1 MALTR
6 TMLKAMDIEKENI
19 DKIIEAHTETVEALK
34 ESRDEYKA
42 QADKAEEL
50 NNQMDSLKES
60 MVDKSEYDSLK
71 AKFDKLKGE
80 YEGYKTDIAEK
91 QTKASKKD
99 AYKALLK
106 ECNVSDKRIESI
118 VKVADLSKIE
128 LDAEGKIKDA
138 DTLKTG
144 IQEEWADFIETK
156 GAKGAVTENPP
167 ANIGGKALTKEE
179 ILAIKD
185 TSERQKAM
193 RENAE
198 LFGIE

>member
-19 DKIIEAHTETVEALK
+19 DKIIEAHTETVDALK

-42 QADKAEEL
+42 KADQAEEL
-50 NNQMDSLKES
+50 NNQISSLKES
-60 MVDKSEYDSLK
+60 MVEKSEYDSLK

-80 YEGYKTDIAEK
+80 YEGYKNDVAEK
-91 QTKASKKD
+91 QTKASKED

-106 ECNVSDKRIESI
+106 ECNVSDKRIGSI
-118 VKVADLSKIE
+118 IKVADLGKIE
-128 LDAEGKIKDA
+128 LDDEGKIKDA
-138 DTLKTG
+138 DTLKTS

-156 GAKGAVTENPP
+156 GAKGATTEKPP
-167 ANIGGKALTKEE
+167 ANTGGTTLTKEQ
-179 ILAIKD
+179 ILEIKD

-193 RENAE
+193 KENAE